1 MSVTSTQPAAG
12 RLSTPFDR
20 RLWGVASRSG
30 VPTSLIEAYEV
41 VGLERG
47 EQLAFETVICDEDP
61 LDLLFGIDSGFPKV
75 SNGSSSL
82 IRILNPDGDFVVASW
97 ATARKGVF
105 HISGSVP
112 TSDRRWTLVNRAISR
127 TPEVMRCFL
136 NEGMFRL
143 LARKIQSIGRP
154 EVVRMSAWRQSDASS
169 LNRSWPVKA
178 DSYRYTPDE
187 VFDFARKEGT
197 SVRSLTVSVENEL
210 HCHLRRT
217 SGATFYSGQFRAFV
231 QTVLDAFAAYSSE
244 RLDLLSNRQRVVD
257 MPLGLPLTINLAENV
272 FTNAAETERLRRF
285 VEEGQQT
292 SVAVL
297 HDNPYLHLMVT
308 DHADGSTFDV
318 VVTSPKAVDIY
329 PSFRS
334 SAFSLSRL
342 AQRISEQFSAEGIEE
357 STPRARVSLDDLVG
371 AG

>member
-1 MSVTSTQPAAG
+1 MSATSAQTAAG
-12 RLSTPFDR
+12 RLSTPFDQ

-30 VPTSLIEAYEV
+30 VPASLIEAYEV

-47 EQLAFETVICDEDP
+47 EQLAFETVICDRDP
-61 LDLLFGIDSGFPKV
+61 LELLFGIDSGFPAL

-82 IRILNPDGDFVVASW
+82 IRIINPDGDFVVASW
-97 ATARKGVF
+97 ATARDGVF

-136 NEGMFRL
+136 NEDMFRL

-178 DSYRYTPDE
+178 DSYRYTPDD
-187 VFDFARKEGT
+187 VFDFAHKEGT
-197 SVRSLTVSVENEL
+197 SVRSLTISVENEL

-217 SGATFYSGQFRAFV
+217 SGATFYSGQFREFV
-231 QTVLDAFAAYSSE
+231 QAVLNAFAGYSAE
-244 RLDLLSNRQRVVD
+244 RLNLLSNRQREVD
-257 MPLGLPLTINLAENV
+257 MPLGLPLTINLAEDV
-272 FTNAAETERLRRF
+272 FTSASETERLRRF
-285 VEEGQQT
+285 VEEGQHT

-308 DHADGSTFDV
+308 DHTDGSTFDV
-318 VVTSPKAVDIY
+318 VVTSPNAIDVY

-342 AQRISEQFSAEGIEE
+342 AQRISEQFSAEGMEE
-357 STPRARVSLDDLVG
+357 SAPRARVSLDDLVG